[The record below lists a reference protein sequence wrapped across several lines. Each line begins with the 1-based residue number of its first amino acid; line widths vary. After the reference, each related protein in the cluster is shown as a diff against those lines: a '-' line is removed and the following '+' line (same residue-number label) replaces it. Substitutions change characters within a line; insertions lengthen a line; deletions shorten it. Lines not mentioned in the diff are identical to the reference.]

1 VTVALLI
8 YAAIMT
14 VGFAGIAYPRTRRLF
29 LTAPPKEEPKLLAAS
44 AGSPLAEWKTIFRD
58 TAVEPKKHRLTN
70 AMPGVKCNVCEQQI
84 WIFGPKYCLDCKRA
98 FCAACLTETCEAVS

>member
-1 VTVALLI
+1 MA
-8 YAAIMT
+8 
-14 VGFAGIAYPRTRRLF
+14 
-29 LTAPPKEEPKLLAAS
+29 
-44 AGSPLAEWKTIFRD
+44 
-58 TAVEPKKHRLTN
+58 AVEPKKHRLTN